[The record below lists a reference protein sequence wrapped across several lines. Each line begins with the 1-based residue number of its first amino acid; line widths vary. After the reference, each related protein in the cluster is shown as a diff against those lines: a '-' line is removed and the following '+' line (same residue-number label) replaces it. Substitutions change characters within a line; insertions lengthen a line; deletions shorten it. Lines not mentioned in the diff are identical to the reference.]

1 MKTKWL
7 AAGVSVI
14 QLLSVPALSGF
25 SDAVGRKAL
34 IYFALMLHVGS
45 VLVLAAT
52 TNSLAW
58 ATACRLLSSVCV
70 VILPV
75 SQAVMIDLS
84 A

>member
-1 MKTKWL
+1 M

-14 QLLSVPALSGF
+14 QLLFIPALSGF

-34 IYFALMLHVGS
+34 IYFALVLHAGS
-45 VLVLAAT
+45 VFSLAAM

-58 ATACRLLSSVCV
+58 ATMARLLSSISSL
-70 VILPV
+70 VIPV